1 MPTHPIWASIDAETA
16 HQIFLTAQESQK
28 KLYRSAVEGLA
39 KHMGLRPNRV
49 LELPK
54 VERHAAW
61 QRLLTHP
68 QLEPLSFNF
77 LCHWLITAHAAL
89 LAAWLDDHRLR
100 PGRFPDGHG
109 VVQDFP
115 AEPPTKAALQ
125 KALETVLKSYDA
137 KLVSIYLRTFNEIDG
152 VAWDDLDAI
161 LAEDARLKL

>member
-77 LCHWLITAHAAL
+77 LCHWLITAHADL
-89 LAAWLDDHRLR
+89 LAAWLDALGIPH
-100 PGRFPDGHG
+100 DGHG

-115 AEPPTKAALQ
+115 AEPPPTAALQ
-125 KALETVLKSYDA
+125 KALETVLKSYDV